1 LWQTTVA
8 GNDIPVTIQRE
19 RRVGFLRFQHEVD
32 GFPCPVQ
39 DGVMQRTL
47 WKNRGIPGSH
57 QEYIALALGHLELLG
72 EVQNHFTAGDGTPS
86 FKEAEVP
93 RGDVSFASQVELTEA
108 AAQSPVAKQIADG
121 LYRGHAI

>member
-1 LWQTTVA
+1 MTCYRTGGKVNLPSTDAMAFVHRSSRWIVTTDIDWSGEGSPQAVADNLKWQ
-8 GNDIPVTIQRE
+8 R
-19 RRVGFLRFQHEVD
+19 
-32 GFPCPVQ
+32 
-39 DGVMQRTL
+39 
-47 WKNRGIPGSH
+47 
-57 QEYIALALGHLELLG
+57 